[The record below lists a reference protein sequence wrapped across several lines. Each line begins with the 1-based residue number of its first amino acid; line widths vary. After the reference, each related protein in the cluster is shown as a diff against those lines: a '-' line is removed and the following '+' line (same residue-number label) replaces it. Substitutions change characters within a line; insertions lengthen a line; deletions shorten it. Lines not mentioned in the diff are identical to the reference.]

1 MLPGYQTYDL
11 MKSVDLG
18 VNWKVIHK
26 DVFSFGVEGKF
37 LYTSAA
43 IPGVGH
49 AQLWQAFTN
58 TSHVAFGIIETIQ
71 PF

>member
-1 MLPGYQTYDL
+1 

-18 VNWKVIHK
+18 VNWKAIHK

-43 IPGVGH
+43 IPGVGLTVI
-49 AQLWQAFTN
+49 AGSYKYLTW
-58 TSHVAFGIIETIQ
+58 
-71 PF
+71 